1 MHMNAGQLV
10 MDDCADEVLLATRW
24 RDVTRSVV
32 ASMLTGAP
40 PDDFLRVVAQGA
52 ADLIDGDVATIG
64 VPFVPGQSL
73 RLRIAVGYR
82 ADDLEGSV
90 FPVEESLSGLV
101 LRTREGLRLADAT
114 AHRNAYQP
122 ICELGDMG
130 PTVIAPLVAQDHPFG
145 TLLVSR
151 GRGAPEFTESDLA
164 MLQAFS
170 DHAALAIEFGDAGDQ
185 LARLAVV
192 EEQERIARDLHD
204 TVLQN
209 LFAIGLELQTLAARC
224 EGGGGGRIDDIAHQL
239 NDLIGQ
245 IRSTVL
251 DTRAPATTA

>member
-1 MHMNAGQLV
+1 MHMNAGKLAIA
-10 MDDCADEVLLATRW
+10 DSADEVLLATRW

-32 ASMLTGAP
+32 AAMLTGAP
-40 PDDFLRVVAQGA
+40 PDDFLRAVAKGA
-52 ADLIDGDVATIG
+52 ADLVDGDVATIG

-82 ADDLEGSV
+82 ADDLEGTV
-90 FPVEESLSGLV
+90 FPVAESLSGLV

-130 PTVIAPLVAQDHPFG
+130 PTVIAPLVAQDNPFG
-145 TLLVSR
+145 TLLVAR

-170 DHAALAIEFGDAGDQ
+170 DHAALAIEYGDAGDE
-185 LARLAVV
+185 LTRLAVV
-192 EEQERIARDLHD
+192 EEQERIARELHD

-209 LFAIGLELQTLAARC
+209 LFAIGLELQTLAGRC
-224 EGGGGGRIDDIAHQL
+224 EGSAGGRLDDIAHQL

-245 IRSTVL
+245 IRTTVL
-251 DTRAPATTA
+251 DTATSAATT

>member
-1 MHMNAGQLV
+1 MHMNAGQLT

-32 ASMLTGAP
+32 AAMLTGAP

-151 GRGAPEFTESDLA
+151 GRGAPEFTESDMA

-192 EEQERIARDLHD
+192 EEQERIARELHD

-224 EGGGGGRIDDIAHQL
+224 EGGGGERIDAIAHQL

-251 DTRAPATTA
+251 DTSAPPATR